1 MARGDMFLKLE
12 SAKQGPIK
20 GESQDETHKDEID
33 VVSWSWG
40 MHARTALGGAGPT
53 GKTTLDELNVVKRVD
68 SASTPLMAALRNNDV
83 IKKGVL
89 TVRKAGGSAL
99 EYFKITIEKGRVTGL
114 DVRSGAGGDEEELV
128 EELKLSFQKIGFE
141 YTPQGPDGNPRGSM
155 LFETD
160 TGE

>member
-68 SASTPLMAALRNNDV
+68 SASTPTAGSHPKTRTPAAARRRATRSSRSPTKPMS
-83 IKKGVL
+83 ITL
-89 TVRKAGGSAL
+89 TVA
-99 EYFKITIEKGRVTGL
+99 RVRAAT
-114 DVRSGAGGDEEELV
+114 R
-128 EELKLSFQKIGFE
+128 
-141 YTPQGPDGNPRGSM
+141 
-155 LFETD
+155 
-160 TGE
+160 